1 MLAVYPGS
9 FDPITNGHMDIIR
22 RAAALFDQLIVAVL
36 ENPTKKPL
44 FTVEERKWMIK
55 ESIKDIP
62 NVQVDSFHGLTV
74 EYARQKGAGVLVRGL
89 RAISDFEFEFQL
101 AAMNHKLHPE
111 VEAVFM
117 MTNTKYSFLSS
128 SAIKEAAS
136 FGGCIRD
143 LVPPIV
149 EEQLKKKFSE
159 LGRANK

>member
-111 VEAVFM
+111 VG
-117 MTNTKYSFLSS
+117 L
-128 SAIKEAAS
+128 
-136 FGGCIRD
+136 
-143 LVPPIV
+143 
-149 EEQLKKKFSE
+149 FS
-159 LGRANK
+159 

>member
-136 FGGCIRD
+136 FCGCI
-143 LVPPIV
+143 
-149 EEQLKKKFSE
+149 
-159 LGRANK
+159 